1 MHTTLPAPSDFAQH
15 ALTQAQ
21 VVGRNGRGSGTAAEK
36 AAAEYVKDQLN
47 ALGIQDV
54 RVQPFSGERS
64 LWLFVALV
72 FGLALV
78 GHAAYWLLRMPLGKL
93 PAVIIACLAFAFS
106 GYLTWCKFTNTPYPL
121 RNALPH
127 APSQNVIAIIP
138 PAHSATR
145 KLVLVAH
152 LDSHRAVFWFA
163 TDFLVRVF
171 TPIAIACMFG
181 IYLAIPVYLLAALT
195 GWAVFAWLGLV
206 LAFLHFIGW
215 FTGVTADLGQYSPG
229 ANDNASAVG
238 TVLGLAERIKAQPL
252 MNTEIWL
259 AFTGC
264 EETSGDGILAFI
276 AECGAGLKQA
286 LFLDFE
292 MVGIGDT
299 VSYLR
304 QEGNIR
310 PLTISPDTE
319 AFITE
324 AGRPYGLKIG
334 EGPLVGAATEC
345 SILWKYGFK
354 AACFLAH
361 RTGSTML
368 PEWHRLTDT
377 PDRLE
382 LGSLERVHQLAWSIL
397 QRFDQS

>member
-1 MHTTLPAPSDFAQH
+1 MDMTLPSATDFAQH

-21 VVGRNGRGSGTAAEK
+21 AVARTGRGSTTAAEK
-36 AAAEYVKDQLN
+36 AAAEYVKNQLH
-47 ALGIQDV
+47 ALGIGEV
-54 RVQPFSGERS
+54 RLQPFSGERS
-64 LWLFVALV
+64 LWLFVALI

-78 GHAAYWLLRMPLGKL
+78 GHAAFWLLRIPLGAL
-93 PAVIIACLAFAFS
+93 PAVIIACLAFGLS
-106 GYLTWCKFTNTPYPL
+106 GYLAWCKFTNTPYPL
-121 RNALPH
+121 SKALPH

-138 PAHSATR
+138 AAQSPMR
-145 KLVLVAH
+145 KLVLIAH

-163 TDFLVRVF
+163 TDFLVRIF
-171 TPIAIACMFG
+171 TPIAVSAMFG
-181 IYLAIPVYLLAALT
+181 IYLAIPVYLFAALT
-195 GWAVFAWLGLV
+195 GWAVFTWLGLV
-206 LAFLHFIGW
+206 LALLHFIGW
-215 FTGVTADLGQYSPG
+215 FSGVTADLGQYSPG

-252 MNTEIWL
+252 PNTEVWL

-264 EETSGDGILAFI
+264 EETSGDGIMAFI
-276 AECGAGLKQA
+276 NDCGTELKEA

-310 PLTISPDTE
+310 PLTISQEIE
-319 AFITE
+319 AFIKE
-324 AGRPYGLKIG
+324 AGEPFGLKIA

-345 SILWKYGFK
+345 SILWKYGYK
-354 AACFLAH
+354 AVCLLAH
-361 RTGSTML
+361 RTGSTIL

-377 PDRLE
+377 ADRLE
-382 LGSLERVHQLAWSIL
+382 LGSLQRVHELAWSIL
-397 QRFDQS
+397 QRFDRG